1 MCNPKCSKYVLIVVN
16 IIFILLG
23 LGLLIPGILVVVND
37 DGINDNI
44 LPALQQVDFGVS
56 NFGDLAKGLSITLIV
71 MGSFVL
77 VLSMMGACGACCESK
92 LLLVVYIIVVG
103 ILFLGKLVIVILWIV
118 FKADVESKLR
128 EELKIGL
135 KKFTNDDLT
144 THEVSTGWNYLNMNF
159 ECCGIDAVTA
169 LSTGNDYTTT
179 AWYATASNEVPISC
193 CPGVTSSSYLAAS
206 ASGGNTCTS
215 AKGTLPVGHYSKGC
229 YDALKDFA
237 NTYSIAFI
245 CVGVFILLVEIAA
258 IIFACSLCKNIG
270 KDHVV

>member
-23 LGLLIPGILVVVND
+23 LGLLIPGVLVIVNN
-37 DGINDNI
+37 DGINDKI
-44 LPALQQVDFGVS
+44 LPALQQVEFGVS

-77 VLSMMGACGACCESK
+77 VLSLMGACGACCESK
-92 LLLVVYIIVVG
+92 VLLVVYIIIVG

-118 FKADVESKLR
+118 FKSDVESTLQA
-128 EELKIGL
+128 ELKTGL
-135 KKFTNDDLT
+135 KKYANDDLT
-144 THEVSTGWNYLNMNF
+144 TDEVSTGWNHLNMNF

-169 LSTGNDYTTT
+169 TSNDYTTT
-179 AWYATASNEVPISC
+179 TWYASAANEVPISC
-193 CPGVTSSSYLAAS
+193 CPGVTSSSYTAGSATS
-206 ASGGNTCTS
+206 ASCTS
-215 AKGTLPVGHYSKGC
+215 NKGTPPVGHYSKGC

-237 NTYSIAFI
+237 NKYSIAFI